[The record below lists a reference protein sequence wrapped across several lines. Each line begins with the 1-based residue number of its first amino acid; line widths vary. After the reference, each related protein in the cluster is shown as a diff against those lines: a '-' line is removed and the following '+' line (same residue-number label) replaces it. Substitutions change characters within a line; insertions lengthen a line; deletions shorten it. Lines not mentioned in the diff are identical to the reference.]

1 MSIEKSTIKN
11 FREKQLIVIRQM
23 LKKGI
28 EPTEQ
33 NIITQWKNSFDED
46 ISELEDQETFTWM
59 KDKLGNWDL
68 NTCDIQL
75 DRLRRKGK
83 KFLSANGKHRGF
95 SAKITSQLKSK
106 LATYVIVAKGK
117 QFYGTYSDMCEK
129 MYTIPRKSYK

>member
-1 MSIEKSTIKN
+1 MSIDKSTINN

-23 LKKGI
+23 LKKGT
-28 EPTEQ
+28 ESTEQ

-46 ISELEDQETFTWM
+46 ISELDDPEVFTWM
-59 KDKLGNWDL
+59 KDKLGDWDL
-68 NTCDIQL
+68 DTCDIQL

-83 KFLSANGKHRGF
+83 KFLSANGKYRGF